1 MSEAITFTAQVYKV
15 QTLVDNGIRLTLDLP
30 ETAIPQ
36 MAQLAACQ
44 REGLALRFTAVEAVQ
59 ELPKVERQQDYGL

>member
-1 MSEAITFTAQVYKV
+1 MAAIVFVGSVYKV

-36 MAQLAACQ
+36 MALLAECQ
-44 REGLALRFTAVEAVQ
+44 REGMALRFEATEAENNQ
-59 ELPKVERQQDYGL
+59 ENKLRRL